1 LRGSHPSWLYS
12 CVIDFLCIQIQLFN
26 DNRWWMNE
34 WLWFYNIDDSNHD
47 SDHWSWNIT
56 SLSLSLL
63 TESVQNIQAGKAGK
77 VTGLIRVVHLLNQNK
92 VMVSLNPITS
102 SSLLFLSSSSI
113 SSYPSSLSWSP
124 YMICISS

>member
-1 LRGSHPSWLYS
+1 MNDCDFIILMIAIMI
-12 CVIDFLCIQIQLFN
+12 VI
-26 DNRWWMNE
+26 
-34 WLWFYNIDDSNHD
+34 IDLETLH
-47 SDHWSWNIT
+47 
-56 SLSLSLL
+56 LSLSLL

-113 SSYPSSLSWSP
+113 SSYPSSLS
-124 YMICISS
+124 